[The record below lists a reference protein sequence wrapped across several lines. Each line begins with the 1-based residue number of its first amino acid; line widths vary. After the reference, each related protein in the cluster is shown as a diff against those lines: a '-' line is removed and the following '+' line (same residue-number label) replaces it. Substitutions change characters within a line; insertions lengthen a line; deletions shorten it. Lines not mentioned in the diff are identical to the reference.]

1 VSAKSVLIHGRPGPS
16 PAHAEL
22 ARAIGADFQP
32 IDFILRWH
40 DTAANPLRRYL
51 SWLLCSMFFPNRKS
65 YQLFLSEGLHFL
77 PLIMRF
83 LGRMDGSQRTVAL
96 LAEPSLFF
104 LHTRR
109 YPISTDRALR
119 WALGKYDA
127 LACVGQMQT
136 RLARSLVSTN
146 HPPLIVTVSIGISKQ
161 RLSSLQQ
168 ARPSLAGD
176 TLVFIGHGPDGWR
189 GWCKGFD
196 LLLHA
201 VGLAARRAPGLR
213 LRVIGDWDQRYVRQ
227 QMSRLPC
234 RPPEVEFMG
243 RVDDLVPCL
252 ADAALCIH
260 LGRGDAFPV
269 SVLEAMSAG
278 IPALVSEWTGTCE
291 AVELADRR
299 LVVPLDA
306 DEAASRILWYLDLP
320 IRDRRSL
327 SESSREIAAQYT
339 VERAREIFVAAYR
352 EVLLHFG
359 LEDDAPLKSEIPN
372 AVRVQL

>member
-32 IDFILRWH
+32 TDFILRWH
-40 DTAANPLRRYL
+40 DTASTPLRRYL
-51 SWLLCSMFFPNRKS
+51 SWLLCSLSFPNRKS

-83 LGRMDGSQRTVAL
+83 LGRMDRSQKTVAL

-104 LHTRR
+104 LHVGR
-109 YPISTDRALR
+109 YPVSTDRALR
-119 WALGKYDA
+119 WALAKYDV

-136 RLARSLVSTN
+136 RLARSLVPTDN
-146 HPPLIVTVSIGISKQ
+146 PPLIVTASIGISKQ
-161 RLSSLQQ
+161 RLSALQQ
-168 ARPSLAGD
+168 ARPALGGD

-196 LLLHA
+196 LLLQA

-213 LRVIGDWDQRYVRQ
+213 LRGIGDWDQRYGREQ
-227 QMSRLPC
+227 IERLRC
-234 RPPEVEFMG
+234 GPPELEFMG
-243 RVDDLVPCL
+243 RVDDLIPCL
-252 ADAALCIH
+252 ADAALCVH

-269 SVLEAMSAG
+269 SVLEAMCAG
-278 IPALVSEWTGTCE
+278 IPTLVSEWTGTSE
-291 AVELADRR
+291 AVELVDRR

-306 DEAASRILWYLDLP
+306 EEAASRILWYLELP
-320 IRDRRSL
+320 VRQRRSL
-327 SESSREIAAQYT
+327 SECGREVAAQYT
-339 VERAREIFVAAYR
+339 VERAREIFVAAYQ
-352 EVLLHFG
+352 EVLRHFG
-359 LEDDAPLKSEIPN
+359 LEDGATYIAK
-372 AVRVQL
+372 